1 MYGSAV
7 LATKVRAV
15 LPEHHLSNA
24 AQDVVSRGT
33 GFVVTLAALVLGLLI
48 AAGNSA
54 YNDVAA
60 KLQATAE
67 ELILVDHSLAKYG
80 SETGPIRDLLR
91 QSASSGMHRIW
102 PDADLPFAPTTGSE
116 PARVTIEK
124 VEGMILELR
133 PDNEVQRTL
142 QARALR
148 GIDEIKQNSW
158 LLIELHESKIPAA
171 FLVILVL
178 WLMIAFF
185 GFGLFAPENLTIN
198 IALLLWA
205 FCAASA
211 LFLILELF
219 FPMGGLLAIS
229 PEAFQTVLRQLGR

>member
-1 MYGSAV
+1 MGPLIIALVSLGLMYGSAL

-91 QSASSGMHRIW
+91 QSASSGM
-102 PDADLPFAPTTGSE
+102 
-116 PARVTIEK
+116 
-124 VEGMILELR
+124 
-133 PDNEVQRTL
+133 QRTL